1 MLRLSTRSG
10 RTAWARSESPRRRQ
24 ARALLAFA
32 ALLVSTWFAPEAAAQ
47 TTFTVDYRA
56 PESCPDRGTF
66 IHEIQRRSRVA
77 VPVGKAEQPKVVLVV
92 ELKTNPA
99 KGSATGKLL
108 ITEGVKTTE
117 RSLKGKT
124 CPEVASA
131 LALIAALT
139 VDPNAES
146 SPAPEP
152 LPLPPDPS
160 GPPILTSK
168 PALIEGPAPL
178 LPSFPA
184 PTPRAG
190 KILPTSAEALIALPL
205 PVLPAPEPEQEND
218 LRGGVTLRFFSN
230 VGAAPT
236 AMVGIIGGGEVSDL
250 SHLGW
255 SFRAEL
261 SYLSVT
267 AVTAEGTADS
277 DYKLVR
283 GHLRG
288 CVPTL
293 QAAWFRL
300 APCAAFAGGGVFGR
314 LTQIIEGNEESVSAT
329 GPWLDA
335 GLTARAS
342 AAPLDWLAFEVEVGP
357 SFPIVYPN
365 FESPIGTTRAALHS
379 TVPVTLDLGLGAAI
393 AF

>member
-1 MLRLSTRSG
+1 M
-10 RTAWARSESPRRRQ
+10 
-24 ARALLAFA
+24 AFA
-32 ALLVSTWFAPEAAAQ
+32 ALLVACWFAPEASAQ

-56 PESCPDRGTF
+56 PDTCPDRGAF

-77 VPVGKAEQPKVVLVV
+77 VPVGKAEQPKVVLLV
-92 ELKTNPA
+92 ELKSEPA
-99 KGSATGKLL
+99 KGRSSGKLV

-146 SPAPEP
+146 SSAPEP

-160 GPPILTSK
+160 GPPILTSQ

-178 LPSFPA
+178 VPSFPP

-205 PVLPAPEPEQEND
+205 PVLPASEPD
-218 LRGGVTLRFFSN
+218 LDTGPRGGVTLRFFSN

-236 AMVGIIGGGEVSDL
+236 AMVGLIGGGEVSDL
-250 SHLGW
+250 SGLGW

-261 SYLSVT
+261 SYLTVTTVT
-267 AVTAEGTADS
+267 ATGSSSGPES

-283 GHLRG
+283 GHVRG

-300 APCAAFAGGGVFGR
+300 APCAAVAGGGVFGR
-314 LTQIIEGNEESVSAT
+314 LTQGAGITEKSVTAT

-335 GLTARAS
+335 GVTARAT
-342 AAPLDWLAFEVEVGP
+342 AFPLEWLSFEVEAGP
-357 SFPIVYPN
+357 TFPIVFPSFTTVERVAADGREFQSSFPI
-365 FESPIGTTRAALHS
+365 
-379 TVPVTLDLGLGAAI
+379 TLDLGLGAAI